1 MLFQYYKAFHLWL
14 KPTHALR
21 HDKRTFYFASDTVC
35 YLPILRVKQAY
46 CIFFRRSY
54 IKNLAFDVRYTEI
67 LRNFILAN
75 HSDSTY
81 DMQDIGTLN

>member
-1 MLFQYYKAFHLWL
+1 MRCDMIKELFIS
-14 KPTHALR
+14 P
-21 HDKRTFYFASDTVC
+21 RTRFVTCQFYV
-35 YLPILRVKQAY
+35 LNRLIV
-46 CIFFRRSY
+46 FFRRSY

-67 LRNFILAN
+67 FRNFILAN